1 MSLFGKRD
9 SSKPPFTIPLG
20 LVSTSRTNL
29 SEKQP
34 LAEDEVKT
42 TVPNSNHRLQGYHL
56 EVVENY
62 VKEPVNK
69 AVSNTGYFAP
79 ENTFLL
85 LGHGTEIIS
94 NSKERYILQPNQHMM
109 IPGQCGSL
117 LRVSSTEQ
125 HDLYSL
131 KNNIPIFNK
140 GTTNDSS
147 YLFRKVSINSV
158 NNSRKTSLAK
168 YNKYFPGKGVPS
180 LMITPFSTHIN
191 KTPDG
196 DYIYVIVSGILQKT
210 RPYTFPDA
218 VLPSQNNNLYKGD
231 TEKLYTRKTKLDV
244 LTLDVRLGEAE
255 KHKSTYEVL
264 NNIKE
269 SLGGSV
275 LTFRELISLA
285 ILSKYSFAGK
295 GYTGI
300 TSRQIYEIVDGI
312 SREEGN
318 NSDRKI
324 TEYYNELTL
333 RDLLSLRVPL
343 EFFFH
348 FLDSK
353 TNAPYLLILNVCRA
367 VNDVSIS
374 KDTIFARRR
383 ASMSGSSRRFAMRK
397 TKRIK
402 KRR

>member
-1 MSLFGKRD
+1 
-9 SSKPPFTIPLG
+9 
-20 LVSTSRTNL
+20 
-29 SEKQP
+29 
-34 LAEDEVKT
+34 
-42 TVPNSNHRLQGYHL
+42 VPNSEHRLQSDFAP
-56 EVVENY
+56 EVIEDY
-62 VKEPVNK
+62 VSVPVPNI
-69 AVSNTGYFAP
+69 VSNKDYFSP

-85 LGHGTEIIS
+85 LGHGDEIIS
-94 NSKERYILQPNQHMM
+94 NAKERYTLQPNQYMM

-117 LRVSSTEQ
+117 LRVSFTEQ
-125 HDLYSL
+125 NDLYSL

-140 GTTNDSS
+140 GINNASS
-147 YLFRKVSINSV
+147 HLFRKISVNSV
-158 NNSRKTSLAK
+158 NNSRKISLAK
-168 YNKYFPGKGVPS
+168 YNKYFPGKSIPS

-191 KTPDG
+191 KKPDG
-196 DYIYVIVSGILQKT
+196 QYIYVIVSGILQKT
-210 RPYTFPDA
+210 RPYTFPNA

-231 TEKLYTRKTKLDV
+231 TEKLYTRKTKLDI

-275 LTFRELISLA
+275 LTFRDLISLA
-285 ILSKYSFAGK
+285 ILSKYSFTSK

-300 TSRQIYEIVDGI
+300 SSRQIYEIVDGI
-312 SREEGN
+312 SREEGD
-318 NSDRKI
+318 NSDKKI

-353 TNAPYLLILNVCRA
+353 TSGPYLLILNVCRA
-367 VNDVSIS
+367 MNGVNIS

-383 ASMSGSSRRFAMRK
+383 ASMAGSSRRFAMRK